1 MVTLRT
7 EEVVAQSVSVRSVP
21 RYRTWFIS
29 AAAAA
34 ALATILG
41 SALYSKS
48 QSPRVVPRERV
59 SLAQVVRGPF
69 IRETTAAGRIVA
81 AVSPTLFSPAL
92 GVVTFNVTA
101 GSSVSKDQVLG
112 MVDSPSLRNQ
122 YDQERATLERLTE
135 ELGLAYVEMYRQSLQ
150 SEEESGLAATRL
162 HATERELKRAEA
174 AWELRVIP
182 ERDLERARDDRDSAE
197 FIFKHAQANAKAQ
210 ASILGYV
217 IKGKQSDLARQKLLV
232 SDLLRRV
239 NALTLRSP
247 ATGFVAGL
255 AVPQKATVA
264 ENAPLMTVVDL
275 SALQVEFNVPEGY
288 AGGLVVDSPAVIG
301 YGEKEFRGVVSSLSP
316 QVVHRMIEGR
326 IRFVDA
332 PPPGLRQAQHVVAR
346 IVLESR
352 ESVLKVERGALLDS
366 DTAAYVVEGDTAAR
380 RGRIEFGAVNAREI
394 EVLSGLKPGDW
405 VVVSNTAGFDNAP
418 VVRLHSSTN

>member
-1 MVTLRT
+1 M
-7 EEVVAQSVSVRSVP
+7 RSVP

-34 ALATILG
+34 AALLAILG
-41 SALYSKS
+41 STLYS
-48 QSPRVVPRERV
+48 QSRGPRVVARERV
-59 SLAQVVRGPF
+59 SLAQVVPEPL

-101 GSSVSKDQVLG
+101 GSSVGKEQVLG

-122 YDQERATLERLTE
+122 YDQERATLARLTE
-135 ELGLAYVEMYRQSLQ
+135 ELGLAYVEMHRQSLQ
-150 SEEESGLAATRL
+150 SEEDSGLAATRL

-275 SALQVEFNVPEGY
+275 SALQVEFNVPEGS

-301 YGEKEFRGVVSSLSP
+301 YGEQEFRGVVISISP
-316 QVVHRMIEGR
+316 QVVHRTIEGR

-332 PPPGLRQAQHVVAR
+332 APGGLRQGQHVGVR
-346 IVLESR
+346 IVLESQ
-352 ESVLKVERGALLDS
+352 
-366 DTAAYVVEGDTAAR
+366 
-380 RGRIEFGAVNAREI
+380 
-394 EVLSGLKPGDW
+394 
-405 VVVSNTAGFDNAP
+405 
-418 VVRLHSSTN
+418 SSTK